1 MGYFVLP
8 EHCWL
13 EENYRP
19 MHKRFSAFLGTH
31 QSSEEAKAI
40 VAAEEREIDLYERY
54 KPYESYGFYEARKTS
69 DRS

>member
-1 MGYFVLP
+1 
-8 EHCWL
+8 
-13 EENYRP
+13 